1 VKKNDLKKFET
12 DNIPLMSKVVQLNPR
27 IKNTTLKYIEHK
39 VITYDIVIK
48 IKGKNIFKQDIN
60 RSKITML
67 VNTHTGFSKSI
78 TKAPDTYKVNI
89 SKNNIKKSE
98 MDEIHMLENIKNEI
112 SSLPGNYHYSIDRLE
127 EVVKEVK
134 EAKVRGLMLFG
145 IPEHKDA
152 CGSEAYNEEGIV
164 QKAIRKIK
172 QLDKDILVIT
182 DVCMCEYTDH
192 GHCGIIHGT
201 DVDNDETIEYIGK
214 IALSHVEAGADMVA
228 PSDMMDGRIGKIREV
243 LDKNNFKHIPIMA
256 YSAKYCSA
264 FYGPFREAAN
274 SAPQFGDRK
283 TYQMDPA
290 NLREAI
296 REMEQDIEEGADIIM
311 VKPALSYLDVIRKAR
326 DNFDYPIAAYNVS
339 GEYAMVKAA
348 AKMGWIDEKR
358 IALEMLLSMK
368 RAGADIIITYYS
380 LEAAKWLKK
389 MESC

>member
-1 VKKNDLKKFET
+1 MEE
-12 DNIPLMSKVVQLNPR
+12 I
-27 IKNTTLKYIEHK
+27 K
-39 VITYDIVIK
+39 VIKRGRRLRVNEATRALVRENSLSSDDFIYP
-48 IKGKNIFKQDIN
+48 IF
-60 RSKITML
+60 
-67 VNTHTGFSKSI
+67 VVEG
-78 TKAPDTYKVNI
+78 
-89 SKNNIKKSE
+89 
-98 MDEIHMLENIKNEI
+98 ENIKNEI

-127 EVVKEVK
+127 EVVKEIK
-134 EAKVRGLMLFG
+134 EAKVSGLMLFG
-145 IPEHKDA
+145 IPEHKDS

-172 QLDKDILVIT
+172 DLDKDILVIT

-201 DVDNDETIEYIGK
+201 DVDNDETIEYLGK

-339 GEYAMVKAA
+339 GEYAMVKAG
-348 AKMGWIDEKR
+348 AKMGWIDEKK

-380 LEAAKWLKK
+380 LEAAKWLKE
-389 MESC
+389 M